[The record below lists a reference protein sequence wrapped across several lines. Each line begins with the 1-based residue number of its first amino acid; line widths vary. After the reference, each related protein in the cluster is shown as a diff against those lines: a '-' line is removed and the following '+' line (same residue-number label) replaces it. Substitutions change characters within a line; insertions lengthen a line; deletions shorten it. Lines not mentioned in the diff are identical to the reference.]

1 MAWTGSATV
10 TQISDNKV
18 RITGLSLAADA
29 SGTIGFADKTV
40 AADVSIPKLP
50 NWQPYKAN
58 GVSVTLQDAV
68 SVEIVPVTDVS
79 AAVPI
84 SVVKSGT
91 THADFAITFHNDN
104 AGGGQVSAGLEIYV
118 SFHQ

>member
-18 RITGLSLAADA
+18 RITGLSLAGDA
-29 SGTIGFADKTV
+29 SGTMGFADKTV
-40 AADVSIPKLP
+40 AADVSLPKLP

-68 SVEIVPVTDVS
+68 SIEINVVTDVTS
-79 AAVPI
+79 AVPI

-91 THADFAITFHNDN
+91 THADFAITFHNDS
-104 AGGGQVSAGLEIYV
+104 AATASAGLEIYV